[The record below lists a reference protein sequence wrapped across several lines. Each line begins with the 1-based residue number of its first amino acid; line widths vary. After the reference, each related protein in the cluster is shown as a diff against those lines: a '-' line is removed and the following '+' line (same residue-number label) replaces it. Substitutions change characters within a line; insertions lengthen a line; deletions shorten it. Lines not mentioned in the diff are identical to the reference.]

1 MPSEQVISDNAF
13 FSMLGLAMRAGALTT
28 GEDGVKKAVSGGKAL
43 LVLVDEGA
51 SANTKK
57 LFADACAH
65 YGVPLWLTQRERL
78 GLAMGKPG
86 RMSTAVARG
95 PLGEKLLAL
104 ALKETG
110 RMPAASLAESGKS

>member
-1 MPSEQVISDNAF
+1 MPSEQVISADAF
-13 FSMLGLAMRAGALTT
+13 FPMLGLAMRAGVLTT
-28 GEDGVKKAVSGGKAL
+28 GEDGVRKAVATGKAL

-65 YGVPLWLTQRERL
+65 YGVPLRLTQRERL

-86 RMSTAVARG
+86 RMSAAVGRG
-95 PLGEKLLAL
+95 PLGEKLLEL
-104 ALKETG
+104 ARRET
-110 RMPAASLAESGKS
+110 AE

>member
-1 MPSEQVISDNAF
+1 MPSEQVISGNAF

-28 GEDGVKKAVSGGKAL
+28 GEDGVKKAIAAGKAL

-51 SANTKK
+51 SANTRK

-65 YGVPLWLTQRERL
+65 YGAPLALTKRDRL
-78 GLAMGKPG
+78 GLAMGRPG
-86 RMSTAVARG
+86 RMSAAVAPG

-104 ALKETG
+104 SWQEAAGQNTG
-110 RMPAASLAESGKS
+110 LEG

>member
-28 GEDGVKKAVSGGKAL
+28 GEDGVKKVVSGGKAL

-65 YGVPLWLTQRERL
+65 YGVPLHMTQRERL
-78 GLAMGKPG
+78 GLAG
-86 RMSTAVARG
+86 RQSVDGCPEARRYRHT
-95 PLGEKLLAL
+95 PRSRSA
-104 ALKETG
+104 
-110 RMPAASLAESGKS
+110 